1 MENDDVDSLQKIVSN
16 PEFDINSQFYNVTL
30 IEYSAFLSSINCFKF
45 LLNNHANVRNEI
57 SKFAIAGGNA
67 EIIHICEQR
76 SCMFDET
83 LEIAAA
89 FNHQELINWLLETK
103 NQKITEEV
111 IESCFLYSNFS
122 FLTQIISDKKI
133 ELNDLL
139 IYSAEFSQFTLF
151 KWISVLPGI
160 DIDHKNSK
168 GYTSLHFGCINDDFQ
183 LVEFIF
189 NCPLSKLVNVNSKIL
204 HEDISPLHI
213 VCQNNNIEIAKL
225 LLSHPNIDV
234 NSQTFYTNRMT
245 PLHFACKYGNY
256 EIVELLL
263 KNKSIQINSLT
274 YNHTT
279 PFYYACKNGF
289 INIVKLLIQHKVDT
303 SVVNIKN
310 SVTPILIAG
319 IHNHFD
325 IVRLFVSPKNA
336 NDSTK
341 IGENLLLLSS
351 KSGDVEMTKLLLSYK
366 VNIFSKNQKGL
377 NALHYSCKGNDS
389 IEMVSFL
396 INKGCNYEDETRNIS

>member
-1 MENDDVDSLQKIVSN
+1 
-16 PEFDINSQFYNVTL
+16 
-30 IEYSAFLSSINCFKF
+30 
-45 LLNNHANVRNEI
+45 
-57 SKFAIAGGNA
+57 
-67 EIIHICEQR
+67 
-76 SCMFDET
+76 
-83 LEIAAA
+83 
-89 FNHQELINWLLETK
+89 
-103 NQKITEEV
+103 
-111 IESCFLYSNFS
+111 
-122 FLTQIISDKKI
+122 
-133 ELNDLL
+133 
-139 IYSAEFSQFTLF
+139 
-151 KWISVLPGI
+151 
-160 DIDHKNSK
+160 
-168 GYTSLHFGCINDDFQ
+168 
-183 LVEFIF
+183 
-189 NCPLSKLVNVNSKIL
+189 
-204 HEDISPLHI
+204 
-213 VCQNNNIEIAKL
+213 
-225 LLSHPNIDV
+225 
-234 NSQTFYTNRMT
+234 MT

-325 IVRLFVSPKNA
+325 IVRLFISPKNA

-366 VNIFSKNQKGL
+366 ANIFSKNQKGL

-396 INKGCNYEDETRNIS
+396 INKGCNYKDETRNIS